1 MPFPIQARPRVGA
14 ALVPRPGANIVERE
28 LVTFLRGNL
37 ANFKVPQKIVVRDR
51 CRVLRRENSSGRPIH
66 CSRTR
71 GRLHGRPSP
80 NGDEIIDSIK
90 NAAGIILGVSENRSW
105 IELFFE
111 GDLMHTKTVNLPAGS
126 VFDIYVEEIPHKAT
140 VYEHPRTMI
149 FFNGPCDVRIARE
162 GNRIIV
168 TGSARSQNPRRN
180 LSSQNHTKIR
190 APRDATEPVSSLPIL
205 VV

>member
-1 MPFPIQARPRVGA
+1 MAGP
-14 ALVPRPGANIVERE
+14 LS
-28 LVTFLRGNL
+28 
-37 ANFKVPQKIVVRDR
+37 
-51 CRVLRRENSSGRPIH
+51 NS
-66 CSRTR
+66 
-71 GRLHGRPSP
+71 
-80 NGDEIIDSIK
+80 DEIIDSVK

-149 FFNGPCDVRIARE
+149 FFTGPCDVRIARD

-168 TGSARSQNPRRN
+168 TGNARTQNPAV
-180 LSSQNHTKIR
+180 T
-190 APRDATEPVSSLPIL
+190 
-205 VV
+205 